1 LKPFMQVLALLCLAL
16 AGRAHAALHMRVQPP
31 EPPVFCGTCA
41 ENPASLIEI
50 EAAGFSEGEVVAVK
64 LAHQDGLAFSSGF
77 PHTEGATLV
86 ETDFPVL
93 GGKVSFKT
101 HFPIRG
107 TYRLQAAVAGQT
119 QVLDIRVKE
128 PGSIQK
134 KVSLLVLVMLA
145 LGLVTGLVFGRAAGK
160 GAVALL
166 IACLLAPAATRAHG
180 GADHGEDGEADL
192 SRVKAVGAWQAS
204 VEFSPEPPA
213 VGEPALVSLRI
224 IDAKA
229 KTPLPA
235 ATVDIAVELLEYETV
250 IFEAR
255 SRMQDGKVDF
265 GYGYFDGSGHRVDY
279 TVTPDDPK
287 LAPFKVSF
295 QNEVEGKA
303 PPVSAKL
310 GTVLFLMLVMVA
322 GFVVGSKFGAPKAA

>member
-1 LKPFMQVLALLCLAL
+1 VPE
-16 AGRAHAALHMRVQPP
+16 QPR
-31 EPPVFCGTCA
+31 VFCGSCQKNDA
-41 ENPASLIEI
+41 ARIEI
-50 EAAGFSEGEVVAVK
+50 ASPGLKDGEWVQVK
-64 LAHQDGLAFSSGF
+64 LSHQGKLTFSSGF

-86 ETDFPVL
+86 QAGFPL
-93 GGKVSFKT
+93 KDGKAAFKT
-101 HFPIRG
+101 HFPVRG
-107 TYRLQAAVAGQT
+107 TYRLEASVGGQS
-119 QVLDIRVKE
+119 QVLDIQVAE
-128 PGSIQK
+128 PGSIRN
-134 KVSLLVLVMLA
+134 KVAVLILVMLG
-145 LGLVTGLVFGRAAGK
+145 LGLISGFIFGRASGR
-160 GAVALL
+160 GAASAL
-166 IACLLAPAATRAHG
+166 IVACLLAPAAMRAHG
-180 GADHGEDGEADL
+180 GADHGEAGEADL

-204 VEFSPEPPA
+204 AEFSPEPPA

-224 IDAKA
+224 TDAKT
-229 KTPLPA
+229 KMPLPA

-255 SRMQDGKVDF
+255 SRLLDGKVDF

-303 PPVSAKL
+303 PPASAKL

-322 GFVVGSKFGAPKAA
+322 GFVVGLKFGAPKAA